1 MINKRYI
8 LEAAVA
14 DKKLRRMALE
24 IAENNYNETQLILI
38 GIKDQG
44 LVIAHRISEYLRAH
58 FSGDVIVLEM
68 TIDKKYPASVTI
80 HNAVDFTGKTII
92 LMDDV
97 ANSGRVLLYAL
108 KPLLEQYP
116 KKIQTLAL
124 VERTH
129 KNFPV
134 DVDYVGI
141 SVSTTLDEHIYVE
154 VQNNTVSGAWIED

>member
-8 LEAAVA
+8 LDAVVA

-24 IAENNYNETQLILI
+24 IAENNYNEAQLILI
-38 GIKDQG
+38 GIKEHG
-44 LVIAHRISEYLRAH
+44 LSIAHKISEYLGAH
-58 FSGDVIVLEM
+58 FKGEVIVLEM
-68 TIDKKYPASVTI
+68 HIDKKDPVVVALNS
-80 HNAVDFTGKTII
+80 NMDFTGKTII
-92 LMDDV
+92 VMDDV
-97 ANSGRVLLYAL
+97 ANSGRVMLYAL

-134 DVDYVGI
+134 DIDYVGM

-154 VQNNTVSGAWIED
+154 VENDTVSGAWIDD